1 MNHTFDINK
10 LVRPNIRDM
19 APYSSARDEFEGEA
33 RIFLD
38 ANENSFGSIA
48 GGNYNRYPDPRQ
60 NILRQKVAELKGV
73 APNQVFFGNGS
84 DEPIDLL
91 FRAFCQ
97 PQKDRALVFPPTY
110 GMYKVQAVI
119 NDTPVDEILLND
131 DFSLPLEQIEQV
143 INPNIKLLFICSPN
157 NPSGNLIE
165 KSSILKVLNCFK
177 GIVVVDEAY
186 IDFAKEGSLLPE
198 INNYQNLVI
207 LQTFSK
213 AWGMAGL
220 RLGMAFAQPA
230 IINILNKIKYPYN
243 INSLTQNY
251 VLESLNRANEKDI
264 MVDKILKQRTW
275 LFRELEKLEFVDT
288 IFPSDSNF
296 LLVRMNQATQIYN
309 KLTELGIIVR
319 NRSSVALC
327 QNCLRITVGTAAEN
341 KELVEQLLLVAKE
354 IFTQV
359 SVK

>member
-1 MNHTFDINK
+1 MKSTFDINK

-48 GGNYNRYPDPRQ
+48 GNNYNRYPDPRQ
-60 NILRQKVAELKGV
+60 NILREKVAELKGV

-97 PQKDRALVFPPTY
+97 PQKDRVLIFPPTY
-110 GMYKVQAVI
+110 GMYKVQAII

-131 DFSLPLEQIEQV
+131 DFSLPLDQIEQV

-165 KSSILKVLNCFK
+165 KSSIIKVLNCFK

-186 IDFAKEGSLLPE
+186 IDFAKEGSILSE
-198 INNYQNLVI
+198 INNYPNLVV

-213 AWGMAGL
+213 AWGLAGL
-220 RLGMAFAQPA
+220 RLGMAFAQPG

-243 INSLTQNY
+243 INSLTQKY
-251 VLESLNRANEKDI
+251 VLESLQRVNEKDI
-264 MVDKILKQRTW
+264 MVEKILKQRTW
-275 LFRELEKLEFVDT
+275 LIKELETLDFVTT
-288 IFPSDSNF
+288 IYPSDANF
-296 LLVRMNQATQIYN
+296 LLVRMNGATQIYN

-327 QNCLRITVGTAAEN
+327 NNCLRITVGTAAEN
-341 KELVEQLLLVAKE
+341 KELVEQLALVAKE
-354 IFTQV
+354 LSQSIA
-359 SVK
+359 SK